1 MMTAVSDLL
10 VATGLPPAG
19 MTSATLCAGGGERDS
34 DSRGAE
40 AAASAAG
47 GEMLSKLLATAFAAS
62 RGLWQPAW
70 TSSDHGDSFGERL
83 GDTGGDHPDTFD
95 DGVAACGDNL
105 APRCK
110 ASTAPMDVDSEEV
123 GNTRVSPRPPGARE
137 PPSCLC
143 WSSGD
148 GDADEG
154 EDELDAEDEDKDAAV
169 IVLESKPWR
178 TGDAILCAS
187 DSCCI
192 VSLALSFLHASLSS
206 MSELLSSATRS
217 WTSSST
223 SC

>member
-10 VATGLPPAG
+10 VATGLHPAG

-83 GDTGGDHPDTFD
+83 GDSGGDHPDTFD
-95 DGVAACGDNL
+95 EGVAAFGNNL

-110 ASTAPMDVDSEEV
+110 PSTAPMGVDGAEV
-123 GNTRVSPRPPGARE
+123 GNTRVSPRPIGARE
-137 PPSCLC
+137 PANCLC

-148 GDADEG
+148 GDADDA
-154 EDELDAEDEDKDAAV
+154 EDELDAEDEKEDAAV
-169 IVLESKPWR
+169 IFLETKLWCA
-178 TGDAILCAS
+178 GDAVLCAP
-187 DSCCI
+187 DSCSI
-192 VSLALSFLHASLSS
+192 VSQALSFLHASLSS
-206 MSELLSSATRS
+206 MSELLSSTKRS